1 MDLMT
6 RWLQSYEKRRHS
18 RRNSKQHL
26 KEPNESWISSKYDLQ
41 GMDWQ
46 TLQQMYLPELKMCF
60 GPACNSLKK
69 LWKSYKIAGR
79 TGEPRSDIAWK
90 INQIQ
95 KAMGIEVSQFPE
107 LESMGI
113 YENEYQ
119 GQIFEQERL
128 TPEEIQLRREEELE
142 RREWVNQQ
150 TNAIGGSEFSE
161 DAEEYNPE
169 ETALDRQLK
178 REEREDKQN
187 SSVFN
192 QLKEAWGDEDSDED
206 GW

>member
-41 GMDWQ
+41 GTDWQ

-95 KAMGIEVSQFPE
+95 DALGILPGRSIRSKRQWESKYRNSLNWSRWVSMKMNTKVKA
-107 LESMGI
+107 L
-113 YENEYQ
+113 
-119 GQIFEQERL
+119 
-128 TPEEIQLRREEELE
+128 
-142 RREWVNQQ
+142 
-150 TNAIGGSEFSE
+150 
-161 DAEEYNPE
+161 
-169 ETALDRQLK
+169 
-178 REEREDKQN
+178 
-187 SSVFN
+187 
-192 QLKEAWGDEDSDED
+192 
-206 GW
+206 

>member
-6 RWLQSYEKRRHS
+6 RWLQNYEKRRHS

-41 GMDWQ
+41 GTDWQ

-90 INQIQ
+90 INRIQ
-95 KAMGIEVSQFPE
+95 DALGILPGRSIRSKRQWESKYCNSLNWSRWVSMKMNTKVKALS
-107 LESMGI
+107 
-113 YENEYQ
+113 
-119 GQIFEQERL
+119 
-128 TPEEIQLRREEELE
+128 
-142 RREWVNQQ
+142 
-150 TNAIGGSEFSE
+150 
-161 DAEEYNPE
+161 
-169 ETALDRQLK
+169 K
-178 REEREDKQN
+178 
-187 SSVFN
+187 
-192 QLKEAWGDEDSDED
+192 SD
-206 GW
+206 

>member
-1 MDLMT
+1 
-6 RWLQSYEKRRHS
+6 
-18 RRNSKQHL
+18 
-26 KEPNESWISSKYDLQ
+26 
-41 GMDWQ
+41 
-46 TLQQMYLPELKMCF
+46 
-60 GPACNSLKK
+60 
-69 LWKSYKIAGR
+69 
-79 TGEPRSDIAWK
+79 
-90 INQIQ
+90 
-95 KAMGIEVSQFPE
+95 MGIEVLQFPE

-119 GQIFEQERL
+119 GQSFEQERL

-161 DAEEYNPE
+161 DGEEYNPE

-192 QLKEAWGDEDSDED
+192 QLKEAWGDENSDED
-206 GW
+206 GWYPTG

>member
-1 MDLMT
+1 
-6 RWLQSYEKRRHS
+6 
-18 RRNSKQHL
+18 
-26 KEPNESWISSKYDLQ
+26 
-41 GMDWQ
+41 
-46 TLQQMYLPELKMCF
+46 MCF

-119 GQIFEQERL
+119 GQSFEQERL

-161 DAEEYNPE
+161 DGEEYNPE

-192 QLKEAWGDEDSDED
+192 QLKEAWGDENSDED
-206 GW
+206 GWYPTG